1 MACDFATAS
10 LREYVAALYCKDID
24 GFWYS
29 SAALSEFTALDNG
42 GQAFNMALTYGTAID
57 VNANNDVVL
66 EVACAISVGLQVPSD
81 RVTDELGGFCGSP
94 SPLVGSAAVEEE
106 AATEDAAA
114 EGDATEEAAAEGD
127 ATEEA
132 TEDAAERLLQEEAAE
147 GDATEEAA
155 EGDATEEAAE
165 EEAAEPVQTEW
176 VINMYVQSDPYA
188 TTYAVD
194 DIIAV
199 ADTLTDEIDAVTSA
213 DFGAAT
219 VVSAA
224 VLEVACAFVQAPAA
238 TPDKL
243 NFVVAGTTDVS
254 GYVYCYGEIEGTP
267 VPAPVDEAAAERL
280 LQEEAAEGDA
290 TEEAAEGDATEEAA
304 EGDATEEAP
313 EEAAEE
319 EAAEEAPMTEE
330 EFLAAHTMVRQMT
343 VSPDFGFSMEF
354 AAAED
359 HTYNWGCFCTSLN
372 PGNPQFTTE
381 VTVGVV
387 QTLVTPVEPVSAQSV
402 WCGVIMALFAAVF
415 MY

>member
-1 MACDFATAS
+1 MSDAAMASDFQEADMIQVCNDIVLDATVPMACDFATAS

-57 VNANNDVVL
+57 VNTNIDVVL
-66 EVACAISVGLQVPSD
+66 EVACAISVGLQVPSN

-132 TEDAAERLLQEEAAE
+132 TEDAAERLLQDEAAE

-199 ADTLTDEIDAVTSA
+199 ADTLADEIDAVTSA

-267 VPAPVDEAAAERL
+267 APAA
-280 LQEEAAEGDA
+280 
-290 TEEAAEGDATEEAA
+290 
-304 EGDATEEAP
+304 
-313 EEAAEE
+313 
-319 EAAEEAPMTEE
+319 
-330 EFLAAHTMVRQMT
+330 
-343 VSPDFGFSMEF
+343 
-354 AAAED
+354 
-359 HTYNWGCFCTSLN
+359 
-372 PGNPQFTTE
+372 
-381 VTVGVV
+381 
-387 QTLVTPVEPVSAQSV
+387 
-402 WCGVIMALFAAVF
+402 
-415 MY
+415 